1 MPRAVA
7 KQKTHDKGASG
18 VMNVCKQMYANFAD
32 SGDFIHDVDNLIN
45 VLNEIGSDPAKQK
58 KLEEMIK
65 EYKEAKS

>member
-1 MPRAVA
+1 
-7 KQKTHDKGASG
+7 
-18 VMNVCKQMYANFAD
+18 MNVCKQMYANFAD